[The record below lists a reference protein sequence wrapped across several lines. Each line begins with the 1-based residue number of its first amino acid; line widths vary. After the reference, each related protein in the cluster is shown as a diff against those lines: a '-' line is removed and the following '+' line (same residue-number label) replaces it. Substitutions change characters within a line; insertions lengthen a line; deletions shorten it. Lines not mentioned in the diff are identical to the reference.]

1 MFDIGFAEL
10 LVIGVVGLLVIGPDR
25 LPETIRTAA
34 LWFGRLKRGLSH
46 FREEFEQQIGADDI
60 RRELR
65 NESIMSELKKIEDDV
80 GELKDSFNP
89 DPQKAEQTRSTS
101 TEQPR
106 QTPLAEPAIKTATK
120 TTAKKTPKAK
130 PVTKPKTRPKSKPAD
145 HE

>member
-1 MFDIGFAEL
+1 MFDIGFTEL

-34 LWFGRLKRGLSH
+34 LWFGRLKRGLSR
-46 FREEFEQQIGADDI
+46 FREEFEEQIGADDI

-65 NESIMSELKKIEDDV
+65 NESIMAELKKIEDDV
-80 GELKDSFNP
+80 GGLKDSINP
-89 DPQKAEQTRSTS
+89 DPAKPEKTSQTS

-106 QTPLAEPAIKTATK
+106 QA
-120 TTAKKTPKAK
+120 
-130 PVTKPKTRPKSKPAD
+130 PVPETRPNTKSKTKANPESKPAD